1 MTDRQAVHTLSLTVT
16 AALLLVL
23 LLPLG
28 EHGRWLGAAV
38 MLPAAVAAAL
48 LLKKRSSLSVYK
60 RHILLIMTAFALVLV
75 SLYYLSGLRF
85 GFYRNPYRLTWS
97 NALTYLFPTVIV
109 TVSTELFRCVM
120 VAQKGKLAPI
130 ACYVCC
136 VMADMLLVSTVAS
149 VHSFARFMELV
160 AAAAFPAMIS
170 NLLYTY
176 LCRRYGA
183 YPNLS
188 YRLITALHTYL
199 LPISSGIED
208 SLLIF
213 CKLIFPILIFL
224 FVDALYEKRK
234 KYAVRGRLSRTVR
247 IASATLTASLAVG
260 MLGLVMLVSNQF
272 RYGALVIATE
282 SMTGEI
288 NKGDVIIYEQYDDQE
303 IREGQI
309 IVFSQQTNKIIHRV
323 VRIEEIGG
331 EVRYYTKGDANY
343 AEDPGY
349 RTEADIVGL
358 TDLKVAYIGY
368 PTLWLRELLE
378 AAN

>member
-288 NKGDVIIYEQYDDQE
+288 NKGDVAVFEAYGNQPIE
-303 IREGQI
+303 EGLV
-309 IVFSQQTNKIIHRV
+309 IVFDKNDVTVVHRV
-323 VRIEEIGG
+323 VDIKIING
-331 EVRYYTKGDANY
+331 VTQYYTKGDANEEND
-343 AEDPGY
+343 AGFI
-349 RTEADIVGL
+349 TEADVVGVVHYKL
-358 TDLKVAYIGY
+358 PLAGY
-368 PTLWLRELLE
+368 PTLWLRSLFKK
-378 AAN
+378 